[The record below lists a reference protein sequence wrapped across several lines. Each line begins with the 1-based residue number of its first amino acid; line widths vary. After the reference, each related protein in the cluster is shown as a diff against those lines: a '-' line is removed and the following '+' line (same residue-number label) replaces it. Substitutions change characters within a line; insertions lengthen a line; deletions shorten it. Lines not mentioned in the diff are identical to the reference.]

1 MKMSFCYTPWRRKP
15 ELDELGKKLMASFER
30 IKMDTAALK
39 TAFGIFSTD
48 FSTFASDLAKYVSAN
63 VPQDTPQQVAD
74 VKAVVDGLTG
84 FDQQVKA
91 LDALVN
97 PPPAPVV
104 VP

>member
-1 MKMSFCYTPWRRKP
+1 
-15 ELDELGKKLMASFER
+15 
-30 IKMDTAALK
+30 MDTTALK
-39 TAFGIFSTD
+39 QAFGTFSTD

-63 VPQDTPQQVAD
+63 VPQDTPQQQAD

-97 PPPAPVV
+97 PPATPAPVA
-104 VP
+104 